1 MSGKLTAKNIRLML
15 AELHCAEKYRESPGT
30 HASCING
37 VRDILLRAALGD
49 VDVDVDVDVE
59 TEKKP

>member
-1 MSGKLTAKNIRLML
+1 ML

-37 VRDILLRAALGD
+37 VREILLRAAL
-49 VDVDVDVDVE
+49 VDVEVE